1 MRASSPIVFLV
12 DVDNTLLNNDRI
24 QDDLKRYLE
33 GKFGAECR
41 DRYWTIQEELFNK
54 LGYRDY
60 IGALQR
66 FRVERPYEPHL
77 LTIASFLVDFM
88 FLSMVSA
95 PNEVGAPLS
104 RDTFAQRFNV
114 AASRARD
121 RMYLVRSVELDHLSP
136 ADRLRRS
143 LIGHFAAP
151 FAQDEVRMED
161 LSKLFESPFE
171 REMYDELTQ
180 RGYWL
185 TPQVRVGQY
194 RIGMVVEGHNDAR
207 LAVECDGDKYHSMDK
222 WADDMQRQRVLE
234 RAGWEFWRCF
244 ASVFIRR
251 RKEMLDDLF
260 RTLAD

>member
-77 LTIASFLVDFM
+77 LTIASFFVDFM

-114 AASRARD
+114 AASR
-121 RMYLVRSVELDHLSP
+121 
-136 ADRLRRS
+136 
-143 LIGHFAAP
+143 
-151 FAQDEVRMED
+151 
-161 LSKLFESPFE
+161 
-171 REMYDELTQ
+171 REGSDVTWCVQ
-180 RGYWL
+180 
-185 TPQVRVGQY
+185 
-194 RIGMVVEGHNDAR
+194 
-207 LAVECDGDKYHSMDK
+207 
-222 WADDMQRQRVLE
+222 
-234 RAGWEFWRCF
+234 
-244 ASVFIRR
+244 
-251 RKEMLDDLF
+251 
-260 RTLAD
+260 